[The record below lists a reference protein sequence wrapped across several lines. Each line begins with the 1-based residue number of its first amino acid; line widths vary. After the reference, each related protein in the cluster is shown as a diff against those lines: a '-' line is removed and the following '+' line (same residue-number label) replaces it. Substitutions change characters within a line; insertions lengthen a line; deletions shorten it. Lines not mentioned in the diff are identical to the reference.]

1 MLPDPVA
8 PTLERILRQ
17 RDPTPGLAREE
28 PCEVER
34 QPRLAGPGDRFHE
47 AAAPPRRR
55 LQVADVGLDRAAQQ
69 GLVLVAPAAVALI
82 SMGSP
87 TSVPVP
93 CASR

>member
-1 MLPDPVA
+1 MPPDPVA
-8 PTLERILRQ
+8 PTLERVLRQ

-47 AAAPPRRR
+47 AFAPPRRR
-55 LQVADVGLDRAAQQ
+55 LQVADVGLDRATQQ